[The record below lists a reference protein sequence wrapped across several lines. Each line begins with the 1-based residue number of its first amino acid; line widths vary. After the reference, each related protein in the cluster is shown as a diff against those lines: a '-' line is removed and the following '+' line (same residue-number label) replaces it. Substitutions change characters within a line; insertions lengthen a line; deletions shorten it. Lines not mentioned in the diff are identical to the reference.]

1 MGRGAHLLDRK
12 DLGVVLMENAR
23 DMPMGLAFQLSMNE
37 QAMENFSK
45 MTEDEKRQVLDAARS
60 VTSKE
65 QMRGIV
71 TDLAKMS

>member
-1 MGRGAHLLDRK
+1 
-12 DLGVVLMENAR
+12 MENSN

-37 QAMENFSK
+37 QAMENFAN
-45 MTEDEKRQVLDAARS
+45 MPEEEKRQVLAAARN

-71 TDLAKMS
+71 SDLASLR

>member
-1 MGRGAHLLDRK
+1 
-12 DLGVVLMENAR
+12 MENNT

-37 QAMENFSK
+37 KAMEHFSN
-45 MTEDEKRQVLDAARS
+45 MTDGEKRQVLEAARS

-71 TDLAKMS
+71 SDLAEMS

>member
-1 MGRGAHLLDRK
+1 MVSRK
-12 DLGVVLMENAR
+12 

-37 QAMENFSK
+37 QAMENFAR
-45 MTEDEKRQVLDAARS
+45 MTEEEKLQVLAAARS

-71 TDLAKMS
+71 EDLTRLG

>member
-1 MGRGAHLLDRK
+1 
-12 DLGVVLMENAR
+12 MENAK

-37 QAMENFSK
+37 QAMENFAR
-45 MTEDEKRQVLDAARS
+45 MTDEEKNQVLAAARS

-71 TDLAKMS
+71 EDLTRLG

>member
-1 MGRGAHLLDRK
+1 
-12 DLGVVLMENAR
+12 MEISK

-37 QAMENFSK
+37 RAMENFAS
-45 MTEDEKRQVLDAARS
+45 MTENEKRQVLDAARS

-71 TDLAKMS
+71 SDLERLS

>member
-1 MGRGAHLLDRK
+1 
-12 DLGVVLMENAR
+12 MENAR

-37 QAMENFSK
+37 QAMENFAR
-45 MTEDEKRQVLDAARS
+45 MTDEEKNQVLAAARS

-71 TDLAKMS
+71 EDLTRLG

>member
-1 MGRGAHLLDRK
+1 MVNRK
-12 DLGVVLMENAR
+12 

-37 QAMENFSK
+37 QAMENFAR
-45 MTEDEKRQVLDAARS
+45 MTEEEKLQVLAAARS

-71 TDLAKMS
+71 EDLTRLG